1 MIREDDLIEAIAECH
16 GQREPN
22 ANTCIKLAAYYI
34 ILNEM
39 KKGDV
44 TPELSGYSYE
54 AAEPQTYESETE
66 FGQIVPQKDTLK
78 VMELMD
84 EIMTTIKIYNPRL
97 YDMAMRKLTAL

>member
-16 GQREPN
+16 GQKNPN

-39 KKGDV
+39 TKKDEAPV
-44 TPELSGYSYE
+44 LGYSYE
-54 AAEPQTYESETE
+54 AAEPQTYESATE
-66 FGQIVPQKDTLK
+66 FGQIVPEKEPLK

-97 YDMAMRKLTAL
+97 YDMAIRKLTAL